1 MRVNKSCLP
10 LVALL
15 VVVGLAVPAFAKPI
29 SKNITISQAAKFGKA
44 DLKAGEYR
52 LLIDGSKV
60 TIQKGKDVLGEA
72 EGRWEERE
80 NKASNSSVLLGA
92 NGEVKEVRFAGD
104 RRVLVL
110 AN

>member
-1 MRVNKSCLP
+1 MRKNKTWLRFA
-10 LVALL
+10 ALL
-15 VVVGLAVPAFAKPI
+15 VVVGLAVPVFAKPI
-29 SKNITISQAAKFGKA
+29 SKTLTISQAAKFGKA
-44 DLKAGEYR
+44 DLQAGEYR

-60 TIQKGKDVLGEA
+60 TVQKGKTVLAET

-80 NKASNSSVLLGA
+80 NKSTNSSVLLGS